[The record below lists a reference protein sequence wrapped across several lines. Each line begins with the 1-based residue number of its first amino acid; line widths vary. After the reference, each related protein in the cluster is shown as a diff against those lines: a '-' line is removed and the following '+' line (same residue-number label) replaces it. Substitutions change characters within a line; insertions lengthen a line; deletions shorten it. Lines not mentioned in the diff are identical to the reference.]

1 MKGPKRKFANQSY
14 KKLLKRS
21 IETGTCFV
29 DDQFKPQDESIGSI
43 SFKNGLDV
51 GKIIWKRPR
60 ELTIDPH
67 FLFKEKLGPAA
78 SIQFSGTGPNQWLI
92 AAALA
97 LAQDKAL
104 IYKVSGFYLASW

>member
-104 IYKVSGFYLASW
+104 IYKVSGFYLAS